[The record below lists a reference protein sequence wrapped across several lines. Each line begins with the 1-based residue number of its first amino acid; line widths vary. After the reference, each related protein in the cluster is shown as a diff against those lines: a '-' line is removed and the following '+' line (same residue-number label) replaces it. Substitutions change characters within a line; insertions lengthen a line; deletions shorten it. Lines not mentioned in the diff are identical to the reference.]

1 MGDEAD
7 ICLIKALPPGQCQV
21 QIVGRSL
28 ILSVSAVKGVAQK
41 HWWRHYLKFELSDI
55 EKAEVIG
62 CEHLA
67 CMDSLEG
74 SVFLEVNGSA
84 V

>member
-1 MGDEAD
+1 MSDKAD
-7 ICLIKALPPGQCQV
+7 IFLVEALPPDQCEV
-21 QIVGRSL
+21 RIEGRSL
-28 ILSVSAVKGVAQK
+28 ILSVSAVRRGAQK
-41 HWWRHYLKFELSDI
+41 PGWRHYLKFELSNI

-67 CMDSLEG
+67 CMDDLEG
-74 SVFLEVNGSA
+74 LVFLEVNGGA